1 MDDPNHLEDQ
11 PEPRGEMASNV
22 NNFKLSE
29 AMLNKKHLNK
39 AKEDIK
45 KIKTLMVEMQA
56 YVQDHQ
62 ITIKQ
67 DMVDEDKLKITA
79 ELLENQMYD
88 KIKREIQGLSDLL
101 SSKIKKRL
109 KMKHLDEKLN
119 SKVNIHEFMKQVE
132 RIDNN
137 VTVFGDKVEYRLP
150 AIEYEFSR
158 QLQGKAEMKVVQE

>member
-56 YVQDHQ
+56 YV
-62 ITIKQ
+62 
-67 DMVDEDKLKITA
+67 
-79 ELLENQMYD
+79 
-88 KIKREIQGLSDLL
+88 
-101 SSKIKKRL
+101 
-109 KMKHLDEKLN
+109 
-119 SKVNIHEFMKQVE
+119 
-132 RIDNN
+132 
-137 VTVFGDKVEYRLP
+137 
-150 AIEYEFSR
+150 
-158 QLQGKAEMKVVQE
+158 